1 MDEFLCL
8 LVIVVGVIL
17 LGGFLIG
24 LAVGKA
30 REKRAGQGRCPICG
44 LPWDGPQECVSCHT
58 PAVPSAPAPPPSTP
72 RTSPASQFNLVRRVM
87 RFWHKSGRIDEGQL
101 EQFLDYV
108 DEDQQREEQ
117 RTPASVTPTQEHS
130 PPVQSAASQR
140 QPAPPPP
147 PEIPALDVV
156 DLSGMELAPPA
167 DEAPPPAPMPAAPE
181 AAPAPPPSPRRTMGE
196 ILHAFMDKRNI
207 RWGELISGL
216 LIVGSAIGLVIS
228 LRATALGKLPYLSSL
243 MFMLVTGVI
252 FGGGMYSLK
261 KWKLQNASRSV
272 LVVASLLVPLNFL
285 AGSWEGMASGNPIA
299 TSDPIY
305 LLALVVGLGGLGAI
319 SYFSSKALMPDG
331 WWWLWMAIMGPCI
344 GQLIIN
350 RVAGPGMN
358 DLTVGLLFSLPLA
371 SFLGANLS
379 QWRQVSRF
387 KKITPRRAEA
397 SFLVL
402 GIGAFSLVIPGILL
416 AVMADDRLG
425 TMRQLAGALVLAGCA
440 VLVIGILLHQRA
452 YQLFSSR
459 LKITGTATALF
470 GGSLVVMAMF
480 LTWPEPGAMQR
491 VSLLGGVSLL
501 VLSVYGRFATTLCS
515 AFLLLGAG
523 VWLTLGLMTGQ
534 YDQLEGVSLA
544 GRHLELLMD
553 GRTSVFAFV
562 YGLSLLLAGQTVI
575 ARLGTD
581 FRTMARL
588 AAGAAHL
595 VSVGLAVLV
604 TLLAIDN
611 PVLGQIRHAD
621 FTGLVF
627 ALHAV
632 ALLAIGFRVPWRW
645 INLVGSILL
654 LAALLEGLL
663 LNETIGNWM
672 VSTGLELEQPG
683 LIVLIAHGFLC
694 VALALLQK
702 KYATGEVVS
711 TDPFPGS
718 CQVLAI
724 CGLVTSGIAFPLAHV
739 VTDGTFFTHG
749 LEVLAIS
756 FTWLLG
762 SLALSDSRLASA
774 FQFGTVTAMILA
786 TIGWSDQNAW
796 WTAENVLTME
806 HLRAHLLTLSLLG
819 IAWSLVRWSWHRQP
833 LLKRWIPSEWPR
845 SHLVAHLLASS
856 ALLLV
861 LALMTLVAVFHET
874 APSHFSSP
882 QNWDLSILG
891 QKLQLVDWGCWLL
904 LAAAW
909 LLEWRLVRTRESH
922 IGTLAVLAGF
932 PLLLA
937 LALRDYFLVGHAIRW
952 VPAILGLA
960 YAAWLCWQRIRAS
973 QQGPLLP
980 GDPASSRRD
989 RQCRVL
995 TWSAGIPVILFSSW
1009 AAAFQLAGVEPLEVS
1024 EHTIF
1029 FQLLPDVLYAGP
1041 LALLSVMFV
1050 LVAFT
1055 SSRSSDMLAGAICW
1069 QLGIFPSWRGLV
1081 AIVHPAGEIEPLFQ
1095 SSEFLSVITLN
1106 FLGAFLFV
1114 LLWRTVD
1121 YCRQRLDG
1129 VDPGGSP
1136 AQDDPQQ
1143 VSHLAYS
1150 VISALFF
1157 AGLGLVAILGD
1168 VSPGARQAI
1177 SLEFSAWVSLAAV
1190 VAMLLSGFYQPGRA
1204 TPYRQRDMILLSL
1217 MVAGSCLANQA
1228 WLVDGQVSRMVTTLG
1243 CSWLAV
1249 CGLITAWWGIQF
1261 ARNVRQQGG
1270 HFSLQAWKEADR
1282 QSTGML
1288 VWWLASW
1295 LLAAAVL
1302 LVGYWELDL
1311 PAQLFVWLSIGLA
1324 VVACLAHLVMQRS
1337 PLEYLALV
1345 ALLAGVHVLATDI
1358 YEIYESHWLHWQA
1371 LTLALV
1377 SLSVASGV
1385 RLAGAFKSWLRPHY
1399 SSLMVTISCWV
1410 VTAAASFR
1418 ALYFFDR
1425 IPRIREESITIFYV
1439 AIGLLLLTQL
1449 VRAMAPRRRD
1459 APAGFFFT
1467 GLALFWI
1474 YFSRQGWSEE
1484 LVVGILLAAS
1494 SFYLAITAWWLCQS
1508 GAGEE
1513 IGQRMSFLAV
1523 EDRQR
1528 QASWWLLPTTA
1539 VMMVAFYLMALD
1551 LLITSEL
1558 ALPRWLTVIVPLGT
1572 GAAVLASG
1580 ARVRPIPARV
1590 VALTSVVVAL
1600 VFVCWAG
1607 VAPEPVID
1615 GWTNRIARAF
1625 LVLSTACFLQIAFG
1639 SRLAALGGSWSEAS
1653 KWQLVIN
1660 RGSALVA
1667 FVAVFLAEW
1676 KFFDPETG
1684 TGIATLE
1691 MLLVAIALVFL
1702 MLALLAGALKPE
1714 RDPFSLSDKG
1724 REVYVY
1730 LAELVGLFLF
1740 VHFYLS
1746 RPGLFQGVMA
1756 DYWPFILLAIAFG
1769 GALLGEL
1776 CERRQVTV
1784 LVDPLQHTS
1793 FLLPLVPL
1801 LAVWVFGQEH
1811 DSSVLLVCYGLLNI
1825 VLAQFRRNFLYALGA
1840 GFCANLA
1847 FWFLLGRYE
1856 SLAFVEHPQFW
1867 LIPPAISVL
1876 GAAQLNQKRLSAQ
1889 QLTFI
1894 RYLAIIMIY
1903 LSSTSE
1909 MMIQG
1914 LATSLWPPLVLA
1926 TLSIMG
1932 VFLGIGLRVRAFLY
1946 LGVAFLVISILS
1958 MIFHAH
1964 QAVGN
1969 IWPWFV
1975 FGVVSGIGFWILIA
1989 LRDRYQDRLQEIV
2002 DNLREWDD

>member
-1 MDEFLCL
+1 
-8 LVIVVGVIL
+8 
-17 LGGFLIG
+17 
-24 LAVGKA
+24 
-30 REKRAGQGRCPICG
+30 
-44 LPWDGPQECVSCHT
+44 
-58 PAVPSAPAPPPSTP
+58 
-72 RTSPASQFNLVRRVM
+72 M
-87 RFWHKSGRIDEGQL
+87 RFWHKSGRIDQVQL
-101 EQFLDYV
+101 DQFLGYV
-108 DEDQQREEQ
+108 DEDQQKEEQ
-117 RTPASVTPTQEHS
+117 RAAAPA
-130 PPVQSAASQR
+130 PPAPLVQPAASQR
-140 QPAPPPP
+140 QPAAPPPGG
-147 PEIPALDVV
+147 IPDSGVV

-167 DEAPPPAPMPAAPE
+167 DEAPPPVPVPAAPE

-228 LRATALGKLPYLSSL
+228 LRASDTLGDIPYLSSL
-243 MFMLVTGVI
+243 MFMSITGVI

-261 KWKLQNASRSV
+261 KWKLHNTSRSV

-285 AGSWEGMASGNPIA
+285 AGSWEGMASGTPIA

-319 SYFSSKALMPDG
+319 SYYSSRALMPDG
-331 WWWLWMAIMGPCI
+331 WWRLWMVIIGPCI

-371 SFLGANLS
+371 SFLVANLW
-379 QWRQVSRF
+379 QWRQASRF

-459 LKITGTATALF
+459 LKISGTATALA

-501 VLSVYGRFATTLCS
+501 VLSVYGRFATTLWS

-523 VWLTLGLMTGQ
+523 LWLTLALATGQ
-534 YDQLEGVSLA
+534 FDQIEGASLA
-544 GRHLELLMD
+544 GRHWELLMD

-562 YGLSLLLAGQTVI
+562 YGLSLLLAAHTVI

-581 FRTMARL
+581 FRTMARV

-632 ALLAIGFRVPWRW
+632 ALLGLGFRIRWRW
-645 INLVGSILL
+645 LNLAGGILL
-654 LAALLEGLL
+654 LAALLQGMLV
-663 LNETIGNWM
+663 NETVEKWL
-672 VSTGLELEQPG
+672 VQTGMELEQPG

-694 VALALLQK
+694 LVLALLQK
-702 KYATGEVVS
+702 KYATGEVVPRES
-711 TDPFPGS
+711 FPGP
-718 CQVLAI
+718 CQVLAL
-724 CGLVTSGIAFPLAHV
+724 CGLGTSAIAFPWAHV
-739 VTDGTFFTHG
+739 VTDGTFITHG
-749 LEVLAIS
+749 LEVLVIS

-762 SLALSDSRLASA
+762 SLAFSDSRLASA
-774 FQFGTVTAMILA
+774 FQCGTVTATILA

-796 WTAENVLTME
+796 WTAGNVLTME
-806 HLRAHLLTLSLLG
+806 HLHAHLLTLSLLG
-819 IAWSLVRWSWHRQP
+819 IAWTLVRWSWHRQP

-845 SHLVAHLLASS
+845 SHLFAHLLASS

-861 LALMTLVAVFHET
+861 MALMTLVAVLHET

-882 QNWDLSILG
+882 QNWDFSILG

-904 LAAAW
+904 LVAAW

-922 IGTLAVLAGF
+922 IGTLATLAAF

-937 LALRDYFLVGHAIRW
+937 LVLRDYFLVGHAIRW
-952 VPAILGLA
+952 VPAILGLS
-960 YAAWLCWQRIRAS
+960 YAAWLCWQRIRTS
-973 QQGPLLP
+973 RQGLLP
-980 GDPASSRRD
+980 AEPGSRRRD

-995 TWSAGIPVILFSSW
+995 TWSAGIPVIVFSAW

-1024 EHTIF
+1024 ESTIF

-1041 LALLSVMFV
+1041 LAIFSVV
-1050 LVAFT
+1050 LVLLALST
-1055 SSRSSDMLAGAICW
+1055 SRIRYMVGAAICW
-1069 QLGIFPSWRGLV
+1069 QLGAFPSWRGLV
-1081 AIVHPAGEIEPLFQ
+1081 PVFQ
-1095 SSEFLSVITLN
+1095 TATDLQYVETMLSATTLN

-1129 VDPGGSP
+1129 VDPEGSTI
-1136 AQDDPQQ
+1136 QNDPRQ

-1150 VISALFF
+1150 IFSALLF
-1157 AGLGLVAILGD
+1157 AGLGLVAVLGD
-1168 VSPGARQAI
+1168 ISPAVRQGI
-1177 SLEFSAWVSLAAV
+1177 SMEFSAWVSLAAV
-1190 VAMLLSGFYQPGRA
+1190 AAMLLTGFYQPGRA
-1204 TPYRQRDMILLSL
+1204 TPYRQRDMVLLSL
-1217 MVAGSCLANQA
+1217 MVAGVCLANQA
-1228 WLVDGQVSRMVTTLG
+1228 WLVEGQASRMVTTLA
-1243 CSWLAV
+1243 CSWLVV

-1261 ARNVRQQGG
+1261 TRSVRQQGG
-1270 HFSLQAWKEADR
+1270 RLSLQAWNAADR

-1288 VWWLASW
+1288 SWWLTSW
-1295 LLAAAVL
+1295 LLAATVL
-1302 LVGYWELDL
+1302 LIGFEELGL
-1311 PAQLFVWLSIGLA
+1311 PDHLAVRLSIGLA

-1337 PLEYLALV
+1337 PMQYLALL
-1345 ALLAGVHVLATDI
+1345 ALLWGVNVLVGGI
-1358 YEIYESHWLHWQA
+1358 HGVSGSQWLHWQA

-1377 SLSVASGV
+1377 SLCIVSGV
-1385 RLAGAFKSWLRPHY
+1385 RIARHFKSWLRPEY
-1399 SSLMVTISCWV
+1399 PARMVTISCWT
-1410 VTAAASFR
+1410 VTAVASIAVLGHFSWTVDGGAR
-1418 ALYFFDR
+1418 IDR
-1425 IPRIREESITIFYV
+1425 ISVPWESIRLLYA
-1439 AIGLLLLTQL
+1439 AIVLVLVTQL
-1449 VRAMAPRRRD
+1449 ARSLAPRRQD

-1467 GLALFWI
+1467 GFTLLWI
-1474 YFSRQGWSEE
+1474 VLSRQGGTSDMAT
-1484 LVVGILLAAS
+1484 GILLATS
-1494 SFYLAITAWWLCQS
+1494 SLYLAISSWWLCQS
-1508 GAGEE
+1508 DLAAG
-1513 IGQRMSFLAV
+1513 IGQRMSDLSI
-1523 EDRQR
+1523 EDRR
-1528 QASWWLLPTTA
+1528 RETSWWLLPASLAMTG
-1539 VMMVAFYLMALD
+1539 VFYVIAMQ
-1551 LLITSEL
+1551 LLLTSVE
-1558 ALPRWLTVIVPLGT
+1558 AWPRWLVGIVPLGT
-1572 GAAVLASG
+1572 GAAILAS
-1580 ARVRPIPARV
+1580 ADRRNPVQARV
-1590 VALTSVVVAL
+1590 VALSSGVIAL
-1600 VFVCWAG
+1600 VFLCWAG
-1607 VAPEPVID
+1607 VAPGVE
-1615 GWTNRIARAF
+1615 GAWTNRIARGF
-1625 LVLSTACFLQIAFG
+1625 LVLSTVCFLQIAFG
-1639 SRLAALGGSWSEAS
+1639 SRLAARGGSWSEAF

-1660 RGSALVA
+1660 RGSAMIA
-1667 FVAVFLAEW
+1667 FIAVFLAEW
-1676 KFFDPETG
+1676 KFFDPDTG

-1691 MLLVAIALVFL
+1691 MLLVAVALVFL

-1724 REVYVY
+1724 KEVYVY

-1746 RPGLFQGVMA
+1746 RPGLFQGVME

-1776 CERRQVTV
+1776 CERRQATV
-1784 LVDPLQHTS
+1784 LVDPLQHTA

-1801 LAVWVFGQEH
+1801 LAVWVFGEEH
-1811 DSSVLLVCYGLLNI
+1811 DSSLLLVGYGLLNI
-1825 VLAQFRRNFLYALGA
+1825 VLAQFRRNFLYSLGA

-1847 FWFLLGRYE
+1847 FWFLLGRTE

-1876 GAAQLNQKRLSAQ
+1876 GAAQLNQKRLGAR

-1894 RYLAIIMIY
+1894 RYLAIIVIY

-2002 DNLREWDD
+2002 DHLRSWDD